1 MSTISFTF
9 PHGLM
14 INASHLK
21 EKKGLQTNEFKEICK
36 AFLALHVVQNHG
48 SRLCK
53 RIFPLSNL
61 ALPQPILGFTLISVL
76 AMLNIVR
83 VISNVS
89 FRTTGDIAYCCQR
102 FGMN

>member
-1 MSTISFTF
+1 MSTIIFTF

-61 ALPQPILGFTLISVL
+61 ALAQPILGFTLISVL
-76 AMLNIVR
+76 AMLTLLELSAMCHLGPLVILHIVAK
-83 VISNVS
+83 
-89 FRTTGDIAYCCQR
+89 GL
-102 FGMN
+102 G

>member
-1 MSTISFTF
+1 MSTIIFTF

-21 EKKGLQTNEFKEICK
+21 KKKGLQTNEFN
-36 AFLALHVVQNHG
+36 VVQNHG

-89 FRTTGDIAYCCQR
+89 FRTTGDIAYSCQR